1 VHGAQCIFGTLEVI
15 MYGRKRNRFFELV
28 ELANAG
34 KFDEALPIYRE
45 LEPMRD
51 LLTEVF
57 MTPLVTRNTYALAPI
72 KYWMELLGF
81 KMGVCRPPLA
91 PHCDDAIKERIR
103 DALLSAGAIVEQDLK
118 AA

>member
-1 VHGAQCIFGTLEVI
+1 
-15 MYGRKRNRFFELV
+15 V

-34 KFDEALPIYRE
+34 KFYAALPIYRE
-45 LEPMRD
+45 LDPMRD

-57 MTPLVTRNTYALAPI
+57 LRPLATRNTYALASI

-81 KMGVCRPPLA
+81 RMGVCRPPLA
-91 PHCDDAIKERIR
+91 PICDDATKVRIR
-103 DALLSAGAIVEQDLK
+103 EALLSVGAIVEEDLK